1 MIVPTDFKNASVNSI
16 QIQVSRI
23 IERETGED
31 EARLVRS
38 ARVHRNRD
46 LLVHVDAESAPARGV
61 LHGPRVVLDPD
72 VGLVE
77 PAQAQEIGAQEA
89 GRGLKKPSATQIRVL
104 RFYASSAYKGGSG
117 YDAPELRGIRAATLC
132 ALEVQGLLIKTDEF
146 YFRVTTEGHGVLDS
160 VESESK

>member
-1 MIVPTDFKNASVNSI
+1 M
-16 QIQVSRI
+16 
-23 IERETGED
+23 
-31 EARLVRS
+31 
-38 ARVHRNRD
+38 
-46 LLVHVDAESAPARGV
+46 
-61 LHGPRVVLDPD
+61 
-72 VGLVE
+72 
-77 PAQAQEIGAQEA
+77 
-89 GRGLKKPSATQIRVL
+89 KKPSATQIRVL